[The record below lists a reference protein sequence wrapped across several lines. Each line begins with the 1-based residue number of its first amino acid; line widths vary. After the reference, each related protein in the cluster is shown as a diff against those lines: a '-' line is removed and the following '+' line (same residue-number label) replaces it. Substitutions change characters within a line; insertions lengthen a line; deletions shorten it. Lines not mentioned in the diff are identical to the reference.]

1 MHILLYVPD
10 NHVSRNFVP
19 QLWPFILKERTPAGH
34 RVTIIDGNAR
44 RLSAAEIV
52 QFVRD
57 EGVDL
62 VGMGFMTRMAR
73 TAYEVAAAV
82 RAETSA
88 RVVLGGPHVTAVPDE
103 PLGRTGLTRVAD
115 AVVIGEAD
123 DIWPEIVADA
133 SRGAMADTYGPDG
146 HGVKPTLE
154 EYKAVDWESV
164 DLGLFDLMRFV
175 PKPIRRVFTA
185 MGIPFQKVYVI
196 PVESGRGCPYACEFC
211 SVTGFFGRDL
221 RFRSN
226 ESVIAELLALKQ
238 VAKRDR
244 ALISVFFVDDNF
256 AINKIRLKSLLR
268 EMIARDA
275 CLPWTG
281 QISVNLLDDEE
292 LVDLIH
298 RSSGRFIFMGL
309 ESVDPVSLKSAH
321 KAFNKPADYGRILD
335 RMARQNIYA
344 ITSFIIGLDG
354 DRPGTA
360 ARLEAE
366 IAKWPPVLPVFG
378 LLTPYPATPLYDKLK
393 ASGRLL
399 RPTHWLGSGSFKA
412 TFEPEGYTTESF
424 EAELR
429 EAWARCYRPR
439 TFART
444 QRWLIDRGK
453 GMDPQITYLVSRL
466 LFRGIYFQTAT
477 PWAWVRLLGANLP
490 TIASVV
496 VRALFRIGPRREPGA
511 SAPTS
516 EASGSTCRSERD
528 SAAA

>member
-10 NHVSRNFVP
+10 NHVTRNFVP

-44 RLSAAEIV
+44 RLSTAEIV

-57 EGVDL
+57 ESVDL

-82 RAETSA
+82 RAETTA

-103 PLGRTGLTRVAD
+103 PLGRTGLARVAD
-115 AVVIGEAD
+115 AVAIGEAD

-133 SRGAMADTYGPDG
+133 SRGTLADTYGPDG

-154 EYKAVDWESV
+154 DYKSVDWESV

-175 PKPIRRVFTA
+175 PTSLRRLFPA
-185 MGIPFQKVYVI
+185 MGIPFQKIYVI
-196 PVESGRGCPYACEFC
+196 PVESGRGCPYGCEFC

-226 ESVIAELLALKQ
+226 DSVIAELLSLKR

-244 ALISVFFVDDNF
+244 GLVSVFFVDDNF
-256 AINKIRLKSLLR
+256 AINRTRLKSLLR

-275 CLPWTG
+275 CVPWTG

-292 LVDLIH
+292 LVELIH
-298 RSSGRFIFMGL
+298 RSGGRFIFMGL
-309 ESVDPVSLKSAH
+309 ESVDPASLKSAH
-321 KAFNKPADYGRILD
+321 KAFNKPADYGRILE
-335 RMARQNIYA
+335 RMARYDIYA
-344 ITSFIIGLDG
+344 ITSFIVGLDG

-399 RPTHWLGSGSFKA
+399 RPTHWLESGSFRA
-412 TFEPEGYTTESF
+412 TFQPEGFTTESF
-424 EAELR
+424 EAEMR
-429 EAWARCYRPR
+429 EAWARCYGPR

-444 QRWLIDRGK
+444 QRWLVERGK

-477 PWAWVRLLGANLP
+477 PWAWVRLLGTNLP

-496 VRALFRIGPRREPGA
+496 ARALFRIGPRREPGA
-511 SAPTS
+511 AVPMPAAP
-516 EASGSTCRSERD
+516 GSKVEGESD

>member
-73 TAYEVAAAV
+73 TAYQVAAAV

-103 PLGRTGLTRVAD
+103 PLGRTGLARVAD

-133 SRGAMADTYGPDG
+133 ARGAMADSYGPDG

-154 EYKAVDWESV
+154 AYKLVDWESV

-175 PKPIRRVFTA
+175 PNPLRRVFTA
-185 MGIPFQKVYVI
+185 MGIPFQKIYVI
-196 PVESGRGCPYACEFC
+196 PVESGRGCPYGCEFC

-221 RFRSN
+221 RYRSN
-226 ESVIAELLALKQ
+226 ESVIAELLSLKR

-256 AINKIRLKSLLR
+256 AIDRKRLKSLLR
-268 EMIARDA
+268 DMIARDA
-275 CLPWTG
+275 CVPWTG

-292 LVDLIH
+292 LVELIH
-298 RSSGRFIFMGL
+298 RSGGRFIFMGL
-309 ESVDPVSLKSAH
+309 ESVDPGSLKSAH
-321 KAFNKPADYGRILD
+321 KSFNKPADYGRILE
-335 RMARQNIYA
+335 RMARHDIYA
-344 ITSFIIGLDG
+344 ITSFIVGLDG

-378 LLTPYPATPLYDKLK
+378 LLTPIPGDAALRQAQGQRAA
-393 ASGRLL
+393 ASPHAL
-399 RPTHWLGSGSFKA
+399 A
-412 TFEPEGYTTESF
+412 
-424 EAELR
+424 R
-429 EAWARCYRPR
+429 ERVVQGDVRAGG
-439 TFART
+439 
-444 QRWLIDRGK
+444 LHDR
-453 GMDPQITYLVSRL
+453 
-466 LFRGIYFQTAT
+466 
-477 PWAWVRLLGANLP
+477 
-490 TIASVV
+490 V
-496 VRALFRIGPRREPGA
+496 VRGGAPGGVDALLSAPDVRANAAVAAETRQGDGPADHLPGVPAAVPRHLLPDGHAVGLGEAARREPA
-511 SAPTS
+511 DH
-516 EASGSTCRSERD
+516 RERGD
-528 SAAA
+528 ARAVPDWAAA